1 MPIHVREAIC
11 LTFLTHLKCKF
22 HLDTP
27 SRTYPEIIFNQI
39 SGHPM
44 TQVVCYVK
52 LTITVVNSWVLSEGK
67 SEERMQTY
75 LFVEFIPR
83 RQMQKFLLMKG
94 CKLCRWKWNGY
105 NNDLNINCFAFHRF
119 NIWSF
124 GYLRMTLAI
133 DGWSCAAV
141 TMLMLSRFSRV
152 RLCVTLGTVAL
163 QATLPIGLSRQ
174 EYWSGLPCPPR
185 SNK

>member
-11 LTFLTHLKCKF
+11 LTLLTHLKCKF
-22 HLDTP
+22 HLDTR
-27 SRTYPEIIFNQI
+27 SRTHPEIIFNQI

-83 RQMQKFLLMKG
+83 RQMQKFLLMKD

-119 NIWSF
+119 SIWSF
-124 GYLRMTLAI
+124 GYLQMTLAI
-133 DGWSCAAV
+133 GWV
-141 TMLMLSRFSRV
+141 K
-152 RLCVTLGTVAL
+152 LCCSNNANAKSLQLCLTLCDPMDCSPPGYSAHWTL
-163 QATLPIGLSRQ
+163 QARILEWVAMPSLQ
-174 EYWSGLPCPPR
+174 
-185 SNK
+185 